1 MNPRSRS
8 FTLPALAVLAGLL
21 LTALPAGSRAQS
33 QTGELAID
41 LTWRSIG
48 PYRGGRSVACTGV
61 RQQPEVYYFGATGGG
76 LWKTADG
83 GETWANVSDGY
94 FGTGSVGAVQVSD
107 SDPDVV
113 WVGMGETQI
122 RGNISHG
129 DGVYRST
136 DGGQTWSHRGLR
148 DTQFI
153 ARIRIHPDDPD
164 LVYVAAL
171 GHVYGQNEERG
182 VFRTTD
188 GGESWEK
195 ILSISDRA
203 GAVDLSMDPN
213 DPAVIYA
220 ATWEAW
226 RTPWSLN
233 SGGPGSKLFKT
244 TDGGDTWTEITRN
257 PGLPTGIIGKIG
269 VAVSP
274 VDPDRVWAIVE
285 ADDGGIFLS
294 DDAGATWRLLD
305 DDRRFRQRAWYYTR
319 IYADPQDRATVYV
332 LNTGFYKS
340 TDEGGSWSSIRVPH
354 GDNHDLWLNP
364 DDPLKMINANDGSA
378 NVSFD
383 GGQSWSEQDIATAQ
397 FYHVTTDNA
406 FPYRIYGAQQDNS
419 TVRIAS
425 RTRGGGITA
434 DDWEGTAGGESGYIA
449 PKPDD
454 PEIVYG
460 GSYGGYLMRIDHRT
474 GMARN
479 VNAWPDNPM
488 GHGAIDPKHRFQ
500 WTFPIVFSPHDPD
513 LLYTCSQH
521 LLKTTNGG
529 ETWKVISPD
538 LTRNDPTKLG
548 PSGGPITKDNTS
560 VEYYC
565 TIFTVAESPL
575 VPGLIWAGSDDGLV
589 HITRDG
595 GASWQNITPP
605 EMPEWGLCSMID
617 ASPHEAGTA
626 WLAVDNHENDDFTP
640 YIFVTRDFGAS
651 WTKITD
657 HLPGDTFVRV
667 VREDP
672 VRPDLLY
679 AGTEMGVFV
688 SYQGGTDWQPLQ
700 FNLPLVPI
708 HDLVIKDDDI
718 IVATHGRSFWVLDDI
733 TPLRQIAD
741 MPMDRRIVFF
751 EPKDAYRIQ
760 WGGGGRYGGGRGAEM
775 GANPLSGVV
784 LTWGL
789 TENADRVT
797 FEIIDPAGESFMS
810 VQSADDDEGS
820 RRRGQAIPTTAGVHR
835 TSLWLQYPGFRGFE
849 GMITWAA
856 RSRPIPA
863 PPGTYTVRMT
873 VEMNGRTEAVEH
885 TFGWLADPRSGSSEA
900 DLQAQ
905 FDLAMRITARTN
917 EANDAVWTIRELKR
931 LVNEEV
937 EAAGNRALE
946 RAGDALISALS
957 GPEAEI
963 YQVRNRSGQDPLNFP
978 IKINDKI
985 GGLLGVV
992 LTGDYRPTDQ
1002 CYEVFADLSG
1012 QLQVQLDALD
1022 RVYADE
1028 LAAFNERL
1036 RRMEREEI
1044 AVPVRP
1050 EEDR

>member
-1 MNPRSRS
+1 MNPRSS
-8 FTLPALAVLAGLL
+8 FLRLPAC
-21 LTALPAGSRAQS
+21 TALILMLASSVPAGAQS
-33 QTGELAID
+33 TDSFPID
-41 LTWRSIG
+41 LTWRQIG
-48 PYRGGRSVACTGV
+48 PWRGGRSVACSGV
-61 RQQPEVYYFGATGGG
+61 RQRPEEYYFGATGGG
-76 LWKTADG
+76 VWKTTDAG
-83 GETWANVSDGY
+83 LNWTNVSDG
-94 FGTGSVGAVQVSD
+94 FVGTGSVGAVAVSD
-107 SDPDVV
+107 SDPDRVY
-113 WVGMGETQI
+113 VGMGETQI

-136 DGGQTWSHRGLR
+136 DAGQSWQHMGLR
-148 DTQFI
+148 ETQFI
-153 ARIRIHPDDPD
+153 ARIRIHPDNPD

-171 GHVYGQNEERG
+171 GHVYGANPERG
-182 VFRTTD
+182 IFRSRD
-188 GGESWEK
+188 GGRSWEN
-195 ILSISDRA
+195 ILFVSDRA
-203 GAVDLSMDPN
+203 GAVDLSMDPHN
-213 DPAVIYA
+213 PAVLYA

-226 RTPWSLN
+226 RTPWTLN

-244 TDGGDTWTEITRN
+244 TDGGDTWTELTRN
-257 PGLPTGIIGKIG
+257 PGLPQGTIGKIG

-285 ADDGGIFLS
+285 AADGGIFLS
-294 DDAGATWRLLD
+294 DDAGATWRLVD

-340 TDEGGSWSSIRVPH
+340 TDEGESWSSIRVPH

-364 DDPLKMINANDGSA
+364 DDPQKMVNTNDGSA
-378 NVSFD
+378 NVSLD
-383 GGQSWSEQDIATAQ
+383 GGQSWSEQDIPTAQ
-397 FYHVTTDNA
+397 FYHVVTDNA

-425 RTRGGGITA
+425 RTQGSGITA

-454 PEIVYG
+454 PEIVFG
-460 GSYGGYLMRIDHRT
+460 GSYGGYLMRVDHRT

-521 LLKTTNGG
+521 LLKSTNGG
-529 ETWKVISPD
+529 ETWKAISPD
-538 LTRNDPTKLG
+538 LTRNDPSKLG

-575 VPGLIWAGSDDGLV
+575 LPGLIWTGSDDGLV
-589 HITRDG
+589 HITHDG

-605 EMPEWGLCSMID
+605 GMPEWGLCSMIE

-640 YIFVTRDFGAS
+640 YIFVTRDFGATWS
-651 WTKITD
+651 KITSG
-657 HLPGDTFVRV
+657 LPNTTFVRV

-672 VRPDLLY
+672 HRSDLLY
-679 AGTEMGVFV
+679 AGTEMGIFV
-688 SYQGGTDWQPLQ
+688 SFTGGQRWESLQ

-708 HDLVIKDDDI
+708 HDLVVKEDDI

-733 TPLRQIAD
+733 TPLHQFDEAIGAAPTHLFKPR
-741 MPMDRRIVFF
+741 
-751 EPKDAYRIQ
+751 DAWRIQ
-760 WGGGGRYGGGRGAEM
+760 WGGGYGRYGGGGGEV
-775 GANPLSGVV
+775 GENPPSGVV
-784 LTWGL
+784 LTWSLG
-789 TENADRVT
+789 TDVERVE
-797 FEIIDPAGESFMS
+797 FAFIDPAGEVFMTMAS
-810 VQSADDDEGS
+810 DEGS
-820 RRRGQAIPTTAGVHR
+820 GGGRGRGPSIPTTAGTHR
-835 TSLWLQYPGFRGFE
+835 TSAWLQYPGFRGFE

-863 PPGTYTVRMT
+863 PPGEYTARLT
-873 VEMNGRTEAVEH
+873 VTTGGRSTSHEH
-885 TFGWLADPRSGSSEA
+885 SFHWMADPRSGSSDA

-917 EANDAVWTIRELKR
+917 EANDAVWTIREVKR
-931 LVNEEV
+931 LVNEEI
-937 EAAGNRALE
+937 EAAGDRALE
-946 RAGDALISALS
+946 RAGDALIEALS
-957 GPEAEI
+957 HPEAEI

-978 IKINDKI
+978 IKLNDKI

-1002 CYEVFADLSG
+1002 CYEVFADLSA
-1012 QLQVQLDALD
+1012 QLQVQLDAIE
-1022 RVYADE
+1022 RTWETE
-1028 LAAFNERL
+1028 LAAFNNRL
-1036 RRMEREEI
+1036 RRLGREEI
-1044 AVPVRP
+1044 AVPVRG
-1050 EEDR
+1050 EDDR